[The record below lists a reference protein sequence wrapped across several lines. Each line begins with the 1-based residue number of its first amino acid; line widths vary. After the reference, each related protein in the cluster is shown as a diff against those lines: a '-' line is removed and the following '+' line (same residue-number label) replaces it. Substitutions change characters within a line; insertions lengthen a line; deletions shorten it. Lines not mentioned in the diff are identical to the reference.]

1 MPSPVRPLPLL
12 RSLLAALK
20 YTLAAVVCLCAQAT
34 AATTLHIDCGSAT
47 DAYYTGGAPWPLP
60 IPPPGTTDVTVRWG
74 TAFSYHIPVDPG
86 GYVVTLRFREPDG
99 VAALP
104 KRVFSV
110 NGQTVA
116 SEVLAL
122 SMQAVGGYL
131 DLSLTTTTR
140 SAILSSIDVAPVAV
154 VEPVTI
160 IQAYDPLLM
169 SVTILGQT
177 RYMIEAGTVLHLSLW
192 GPPQPG
198 GCSVSA
204 AVVVPGDG
212 YLYVCEPNLPLS
224 AHPNPWGH
232 WARTALQRSW

>member
-1 MPSPVRPLPLL
+1 MPSPVRPLPSL
-12 RSLLAALK
+12 RSLL
-20 YTLAAVVCLCAQAT
+20 LAVCLCAAAST
-34 AATTLHIDCGSAT
+34 PLLAATTIHIDCGSAT
-47 DAYYTGGAPWPLP
+47 DAYYTGGSPWPLP
-60 IPPPGTTDVTVRWG
+60 IPPPGTNDVTVRWG
-74 TAFSYHIPVDPG
+74 TSFSYHIPVDPG
-86 GYVVTLRFREPDG
+86 AYVVSLRFREPDG
-99 VAALP
+99 IAALP

-110 NGQTVA
+110 NGVVVTGD
-116 SEVLAL
+116 VLNL

-131 DLSLTTTTR
+131 DVSLTTTVR
-140 SAILSSIDVAPVAV
+140 SAIVSSIDVTPAAV
-154 VEPVTI
+154 GPATI

-169 SVTILGQT
+169 SVTVLGET
-177 RYMIEAGTVLHLSLW
+177 RYMVEAGTVLHLSLW

-204 AVVVPGDG
+204 ATVIPGDG